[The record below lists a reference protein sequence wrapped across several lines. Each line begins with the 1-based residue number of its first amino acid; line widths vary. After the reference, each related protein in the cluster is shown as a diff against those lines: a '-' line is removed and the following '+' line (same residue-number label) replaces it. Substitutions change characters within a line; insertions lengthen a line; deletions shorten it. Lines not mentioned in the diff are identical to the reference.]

1 MVTLKAGESS
11 DELAIENIDFVR
23 CFKVVLST
31 RIEHIMGI
39 VHEIFMGY
47 VITEHVFCPCQNMSK
62 INKTTLISHLYGRL
76 KRKTHGKHMA
86 SLLRVNMSCEFCGHW
101 TRLARPISYPGMY
114 IQYIYIYISGWWLT
128 YPYEK
133 IWKSVGI
140 MTFPTEWEK

>member
-47 VITEHVFCPCQNMSK
+47 VITEHVFAPA
-62 INKTTLISHLYGRL
+62 KTCLKSIKQHSYLICMAVLR
-76 KRKTHGKHMA
+76 GKHME
-86 SLLRVNMSCEFCGHW
+86 N
-101 TRLARPISYPGMY
+101 T
-114 IQYIYIYISGWWLT
+114 WLH
-128 YPYEK
+128 YSE
-133 IWKSVGI
+133 
-140 MTFPTEWEK
+140 